1 MPLILADSWYFIA
14 VNDRADNHH
23 RRALSAA
30 RRFPGVRVLTH
41 TAVLTEVL
49 AYFADEGVRARVQ
62 AARAVRD
69 VFTTMRVVNVDTPL
83 FQRAVDRYEERPDKQ
98 FSLTDCISMVL
109 MEDLG
114 ITHVLTNDHHFVQA
128 GFTLVNE

>member
-23 RRALSAA
+23 RQALSAA
-30 RRFPGVRVLTH
+30 RRFPGVSVLTH

-49 AYFADEGVRARVQ
+49 AYFAEEGARTRVQ
-62 AARAVRD
+62 VARAVRD
-69 VFTTMRVVNVDTPL
+69 VFTTMKVVDVDTPL
-83 FQRAVDRYEERPDKQ
+83 FQRALGFYERRSDKQ

-109 MEDLG
+109 MEELG
-114 ITHVLTNDHHFVQA
+114 ITHVLTNDHHFTQA
-128 GFTLVNE
+128 GFTVVNE